1 VTQSHGGVYMFM
13 VTFTSILMM
22 MDEQTSEILVC
33 ELSLMIPIAREDF
46 GEFICCETFR
56 ITNYQ

>member
-1 VTQSHGGVYMFM
+1 ME
-13 VTFTSILMM
+13 
-22 MDEQTSEILVC
+22 DEQTSETLVF
-33 ELSLMIPIAREDF
+33 ESSLMLPIAREDF